1 MKKFEN
7 ISTKPGFMKHNGGL
21 MFRKINKNIK
31 TIKKNKKTDFC
42 KDIFIIKSFGAP
54 ARS

>member
-21 MFRKINKNIK
+21 MFRKIPKKNINLK
-31 TIKKNKKTDFC
+31 LK
-42 KDIFIIKSFGAP
+42 
-54 ARS
+54 

>member
-21 MFRKINKNIK
+21 MFEKLTRININLKL
-31 TIKKNKKTDFC
+31 
-42 KDIFIIKSFGAP
+42 P
-54 ARS
+54 